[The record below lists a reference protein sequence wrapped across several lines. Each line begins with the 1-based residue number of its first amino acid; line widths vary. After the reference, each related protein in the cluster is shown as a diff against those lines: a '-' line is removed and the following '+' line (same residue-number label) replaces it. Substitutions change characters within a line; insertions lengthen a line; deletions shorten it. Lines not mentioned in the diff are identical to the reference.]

1 MPLRAY
7 GLNCTL
13 KSGDESSSTQK
24 LLDQLLRALGKHD
37 VETASDRVA
46 NFNVKPGVTA
56 DEGDGDE
63 WPQLRKRIMEADIL
77 VVATPIWMGQPSS
90 VCKRVLER
98 LDAVLSEIDD
108 DGRYPTFGKVAVAAV
123 VGNED
128 GAHHCCAEIYQ
139 ALTDVGF
146 TIPGASPPYWVGEAM
161 GSTDYQDLERTPKK
175 VAETIRTIASNAAHL
190 AQLLK
195 DSPYP
200 KPRPLAG
207 RPVGRRRPGPG
218 RTVMSGT
225 DENPRLAAATM
236 RAPPMEQRPWPSAS
250 PGSHPSPSVPCSAWT
265 TRRSRAMARSATASM
280 PSSVSPTASNCAT
293 PRRAKPC
300 CW

>member
-1 MPLRAY
+1 MALRAY

-46 NFNVKPGVTA
+46 NFNVKPGVSA

-146 TIPGASPPYWVGEAM
+146 TVPGASPPYWVGEAM
-161 GSTDYQDLERTPKK
+161 GSTDYQDLERTPRK
-175 VAETIRTIASNAAHL
+175 VAETVRTIASNAAHL

-195 DSPYP
+195 KSPYP
-200 KPRPLAG
+200 KP
-207 RPVGRRRPGPG
+207 
-218 RTVMSGT
+218 
-225 DENPRLAAATM
+225 
-236 RAPPMEQRPWPSAS
+236 
-250 PGSHPSPSVPCSAWT
+250 
-265 TRRSRAMARSATASM
+265 
-280 PSSVSPTASNCAT
+280 
-293 PRRAKPC
+293 
-300 CW
+300 

>member
-13 KSGDESSSTQK
+13 KSSDESSSTQK

-161 GSTDYQDLERTPKK
+161 GSTDYQDLERTPRK
-175 VAETIRTIASNAAHL
+175 VAETVRTIASNAAHL

-195 DSPYP
+195 KSPYP
-200 KPRPLAG
+200 KP
-207 RPVGRRRPGPG
+207 
-218 RTVMSGT
+218 
-225 DENPRLAAATM
+225 
-236 RAPPMEQRPWPSAS
+236 
-250 PGSHPSPSVPCSAWT
+250 
-265 TRRSRAMARSATASM
+265 
-280 PSSVSPTASNCAT
+280 
-293 PRRAKPC
+293 
-300 CW
+300 

>member
-13 KSGDESSSTQK
+13 KSSDESSSTQK

-56 DEGDGDE
+56 DEGEGDE

-146 TIPGASPPYWVGEAM
+146 TVPGASPPYWVGEAM
-161 GSTDYQDLERTPKK
+161 GSTDYQDLERTPRK
-175 VAETIRTIASNAAHL
+175 VAETVRTIASNAAHL

-195 DSPYP
+195 KSPYP
-200 KPRPLAG
+200 KP
-207 RPVGRRRPGPG
+207 
-218 RTVMSGT
+218 
-225 DENPRLAAATM
+225 
-236 RAPPMEQRPWPSAS
+236 
-250 PGSHPSPSVPCSAWT
+250 
-265 TRRSRAMARSATASM
+265 
-280 PSSVSPTASNCAT
+280 
-293 PRRAKPC
+293 
-300 CW
+300 

>member
-1 MPLRAY
+1 MALRAY

-24 LLDQLLRALGKHD
+24 LLDQMLRALGKHD

-139 ALTDVGF
+139 ALADVGF
-146 TIPGASPPYWVGEAM
+146 TVPGASPPYWVGEAM

-195 DSPYP
+195 KSPYP
-200 KPRPLAG
+200 KP
-207 RPVGRRRPGPG
+207 
-218 RTVMSGT
+218 
-225 DENPRLAAATM
+225 
-236 RAPPMEQRPWPSAS
+236 
-250 PGSHPSPSVPCSAWT
+250 
-265 TRRSRAMARSATASM
+265 
-280 PSSVSPTASNCAT
+280 
-293 PRRAKPC
+293 
-300 CW
+300 

>member
-1 MPLRAY
+1 MALRAY

-161 GSTDYQDLERTPKK
+161 GSTDYQDLESTPRK
-175 VAETIRTIASNAAHL
+175 VAETVRTIASNAAHL

-195 DSPYP
+195 KSPYP
-200 KPRPLAG
+200 KP
-207 RPVGRRRPGPG
+207 
-218 RTVMSGT
+218 
-225 DENPRLAAATM
+225 
-236 RAPPMEQRPWPSAS
+236 
-250 PGSHPSPSVPCSAWT
+250 
-265 TRRSRAMARSATASM
+265 
-280 PSSVSPTASNCAT
+280 
-293 PRRAKPC
+293 
-300 CW
+300 

>member
-1 MPLRAY
+1 MALRAY

-56 DEGDGDE
+56 DEGGGDE

-161 GSTDYQDLERTPKK
+161 GSTDYQDLESTPRK
-175 VAETIRTIASNAAHL
+175 VAETVRTIASNAAHL

-195 DSPYP
+195 KSPYP
-200 KPRPLAG
+200 KP
-207 RPVGRRRPGPG
+207 
-218 RTVMSGT
+218 
-225 DENPRLAAATM
+225 
-236 RAPPMEQRPWPSAS
+236 
-250 PGSHPSPSVPCSAWT
+250 
-265 TRRSRAMARSATASM
+265 
-280 PSSVSPTASNCAT
+280 
-293 PRRAKPC
+293 
-300 CW
+300 

>member
-1 MPLRAY
+1 MALRAY

-175 VAETIRTIASNAAHL
+175 VAETLKTIASNAAHL
-190 AQLLK
+190 ARLLK
-195 DSPYP
+195 ESPYP
-200 KPRPLAG
+200 KP
-207 RPVGRRRPGPG
+207 
-218 RTVMSGT
+218 
-225 DENPRLAAATM
+225 
-236 RAPPMEQRPWPSAS
+236 
-250 PGSHPSPSVPCSAWT
+250 
-265 TRRSRAMARSATASM
+265 
-280 PSSVSPTASNCAT
+280 
-293 PRRAKPC
+293 
-300 CW
+300 